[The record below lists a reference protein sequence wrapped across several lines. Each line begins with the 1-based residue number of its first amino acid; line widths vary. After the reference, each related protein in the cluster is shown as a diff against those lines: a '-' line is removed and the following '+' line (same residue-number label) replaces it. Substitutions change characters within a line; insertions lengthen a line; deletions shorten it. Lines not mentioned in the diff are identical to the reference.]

1 MHSINHKLFTLVSS
15 SILILLPATLLAA
28 KYNKPSVIYNA
39 NQKASSKVLKTAE
52 HIRDRYIVIFKETS
66 VGPKSIYST
75 GNLKADVDDLAD
87 TLNYR
92 HGGTRD
98 KTWHKAVKGMAAHLT
113 AQQAEKLANDPDVA
127 LVEEDGIIHASAIQ
141 TSATWGLDRIDQTN
155 LPLNNTYSYSNTG
168 AGVTA
173 YIIDTGIHI
182 THQEFGGRASWGTNI
197 TGDRKNDDCN
207 GHGTHVAG
215 TVGGATYGV
224 AKGVNLVAVKVL
236 GCTGSGSTSG
246 VIAGIDW
253 VTTNKKPNSVANM
266 SLGGGYSAA
275 LNNAVTNSINAGV
288 VYAVAAG
295 NNNANACLESPSSTP
310 TAITVGASESNDA
323 RASYSN
329 YGSCLDIFAPGTGIT
344 SSWHTSN
351 TATNTIS
358 GTSMA
363 TPHVVG
369 AAALY
374 LSAYPGSTPAQVTSG
389 LLQIANNNLVS
400 NPLGSPNKLLYTNLA
415 PPDLIAPNGV
425 SLDTPLNANSLSGTV
440 SLTATASDNVGI
452 SKVEFYANG
461 SLIGTATKLINSTYS
476 INWNTT
482 LLINGPYDLT
492 VKAFDFS
499 GNTTSSLTSISVL
512 INNTAPTCQAMN
524 QAIIDSSFESQS
536 AAWINTNVFWNL
548 GTGAN
553 TGSWIAW
560 LGGYGFTSSDDLYQE
575 VTIPADACAA
585 NFSFMIKITTSERA
599 SAGQNDNIAINVT
612 SATGTVLSNLANYS
626 NKNAS
631 TGFALKTFDL
641 LAYKGQ
647 TIRLQF
653 HSVEN
658 GSRQTSFYIDDVKL
672 N

>member
-127 LVEEDGIIHASAIQ
+127 LVEEDGVVHANATQ
-141 TSATWGLDRIDQTN
+141 NSATWGLDRIDQIN
-155 LPLNNTYSYSNTG
+155 LPLDNTYSYTNAG

-182 THQEFGGRASWGTNI
+182 THQEFGSRASWGTNI

-253 VTTNKKPNSVANM
+253 VTNNKKPNSVANM

-295 NNNANACLESPSSTP
+295 NSNADACLESPSSTP
-310 TAITVGASESNDA
+310 TAITVGATESTDA

-344 SSWHTSN
+344 SSWYTSN

-499 GNTTSSLTSISVL
+499 GNTTSSLTSISVS
-512 INNTAPTCQAMN
+512 INNTAPTCQTMN

-560 LGGYGFTSSDDLYQE
+560 LGGYGFTGSDDLYQE

-599 SAGQNDNIAINVT
+599 SAGKNDNIAINVT

-658 GSRQTSFYIDDVKL
+658 GSRQTSFYIDDVTLK
-672 N
+672 